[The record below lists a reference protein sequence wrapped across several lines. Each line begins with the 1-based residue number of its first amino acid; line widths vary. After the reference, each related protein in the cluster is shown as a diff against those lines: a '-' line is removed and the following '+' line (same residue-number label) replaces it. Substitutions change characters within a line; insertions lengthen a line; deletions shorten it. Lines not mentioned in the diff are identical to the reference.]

1 MRADPEGRGF
11 KAVLPKESMARTS
24 RRMMLKFAIAGA
36 LGTTLSFLG
45 TFGFAQEA
53 PPVHRG
59 DWPIHNGHKYQPT
72 QDDLEKLD
80 TQDLSRKEA
89 KDVTRLYNQLE
100 STAGGPQSGVEEDEG
115 GLDKFIE
122 EENQRL
128 DRVDNI
134 CRGC

>member
-1 MRADPEGRGF
+1 
-11 KAVLPKESMARTS
+11 
-24 RRMMLKFAIAGA
+24 MLKFAIACSLGA
-36 LGTTLSFLG
+36 ALSSLGTL
-45 TFGFAQEA
+45 GFAQDA
-53 PPVHRG
+53 SPVG
-59 DWPIHNGHKYQPT
+59 PIHNWHNYQPT

-80 TQDLSRKEA
+80 TQDITRKEA
-89 KDVTRLYNQLE
+89 KEVNRLYNQLE
-100 STAGGPQSGVEEDEG
+100 STGGEPPSDVEVNGG

>member
-1 MRADPEGRGF
+1 MRADLKGRGF
-11 KAVLPKESMARTS
+11 KVVLPKQSMARTR
-24 RRMMLKFAIAGA
+24 RRMMLKFAILGA
-36 LGTTLSFLG
+36 ALSFLG
-45 TFGFAQEA
+45 TFELAQEA
-53 PPVHRG
+53 PPVHQG
-59 DWPIHNGHKYQPT
+59 DWPIHNSHKYQPT

-80 TQDLSRKEA
+80 TQDITRKEA
-89 KDVTRLYNQLE
+89 KEVDRLYNQLE
-100 STAGGPQSGVEEDEG
+100 STGGEPQSGDEVNEG

>member
-1 MRADPEGRGF
+1 MRADPRGSGF
-11 KAVLPKESMARTS
+11 KAEKDDVKIRHRWRVGRSAVIPGNIRVCP
-24 RRMMLKFAIAGA
+24 G
-36 LGTTLSFLG
+36 G
-45 TFGFAQEA
+45 

-59 DWPIHNGHKYQPT
+59 DSPIHKWHKYQPT

-80 TQDLSRKEA
+80 TQDITRKEA
-89 KDVTRLYNQLE
+89 KQVNRLYNQLE
-100 STAGGPQSGVEEDEG
+100 STGGEPQSGVEVNEG
-115 GLDKFIE
+115 GLDQFIE

>member
-1 MRADPEGRGF
+1 LSE
-11 KAVLPKESMARTS
+11 KVPKEHGTDEEKDDVKI
-24 RRMMLKFAIAGA
+24 RRRRRVGGSAVIPGNIWVCP
-36 LGTTLSFLG
+36 
-45 TFGFAQEA
+45 EA
-53 PPVHRG
+53 PPVPRR
-59 DWPIHNGHKYQPT
+59 DWPVHNWHKYQPT

-80 TQDLSRKEA
+80 TQDMTRKEA
-89 KDVTRLYNQLE
+89 KEVNRLYNQLE
-100 STAGGPQSGVEEDEG
+100 STGGEPESGVEVNEG

>member
-1 MRADPEGRGF
+1 
-11 KAVLPKESMARTS
+11 
-24 RRMMLKFAIAGA
+24 MLKFAIAGA
-36 LGTTLSFLG
+36 LGAVLSFLG

-59 DWPIHNGHKYQPT
+59 DWPIHNWHKYQPT

-80 TQDLSRKEA
+80 TQDITRKEA
-89 KDVTRLYNQLE
+89 KEVNRLYNQLE
-100 STAGGPQSGVEEDEG
+100 GTGGEPQGGVEVNEG

>member
-1 MRADPEGRGF
+1 
-11 KAVLPKESMARTS
+11 
-24 RRMMLKFAIAGA
+24 MLKFAIAGA
-36 LGTTLSFLG
+36 LGGALSFLG

-53 PPVHRG
+53 PPAHRG
-59 DWPIHNGHKYQPT
+59 DWPIHHGHNYQPT
-72 QDDLEKLD
+72 EDDLERLD
-80 TQDLSRKEA
+80 TQDLTRKEA
-89 KDVTRLYNQLE
+89 KEVNRLYNQLE
-100 STAGGPQSGVEEDEG
+100 STGGGVEVDEG

>member
-1 MRADPEGRGF
+1 
-11 KAVLPKESMARTS
+11 
-24 RRMMLKFAIAGA
+24 MLKFAIAGA
-36 LGTTLSFLG
+36 LGVALSFLG

-59 DWPIHNGHKYQPT
+59 DWPIHKGHNYQPT

-80 TQDLSRKEA
+80 TQDITRKEA
-89 KDVTRLYNQLE
+89 KEVDRLYNQLE
-100 STAGGPQSGVEEDEG
+100 STGGEPQGGVEENEG

>member
-1 MRADPEGRGF
+1 
-11 KAVLPKESMARTS
+11 
-24 RRMMLKFAIAGA
+24 MLKFAIAGA
-36 LGTTLSFLG
+36 LGVALSFLG

-53 PPVHRG
+53 SRVHRG
-59 DWPIHNGHKYQPT
+59 DWPIHKGHNYQPT

-80 TQDLSRKEA
+80 TQDITRKEA
-89 KDVTRLYNQLE
+89 KEVNRLYNQLE
-100 STAGGPQSGVEEDEG
+100 STGGEPQSGVEVNEG

>member
-1 MRADPEGRGF
+1 
-11 KAVLPKESMARTS
+11 
-24 RRMMLKFAIAGA
+24 MLKFAIAGA
-36 LGTTLSFLG
+36 LGVALSFLG

-53 PPVHRG
+53 PPVNRG
-59 DWPIHNGHKYQPT
+59 DWPIHKGHNYQPT
-72 QDDLEKLD
+72 QKLD
-80 TQDLSRKEA
+80 TQDITRKEA
-89 KDVTRLYNQLE
+89 KDVDRLYNQLE
-100 STAGGPQSGVEEDEG
+100 STGGEPRSGVEVSEG